1 MLTGGP
7 CAVHFPRPPA
17 EGPAGGLG
25 IPHNS
30 CFDAGGGAGR
40 GGGGGGG
47 GPGVSGR
54 PRHPSAPR
62 SRRHTPRELG
72 PGACPSS
79 SSLAAAAKPRAGGSA
94 VHTMSVAL
102 SNRFQGRRRCSPA
115 PAVPRPCPV
124 PRLASRA
131 PWPVPDVSRPPP
143 VRTGRSA
150 GSAARGSGR
159 GRAHA
164 ARGDP
169 SFPGRLFVS
178 SRRESVRLAQSPAR
192 EEAGRDQQG
201 KRAPPPSL
209 SNSAAA
215 QGSLP
220 GAPKAPSARRVP
232 PLSAFACGELSRSS
246 SPRASPNFLPPA
258 LCLQVGPPPL
268 PPSPSGLGLQ
278 VVTLRPGR

>member
-40 GGGGGGG
+40 GGEGGGG

-102 SNRFQGRRRCSPA
+102 SNRFQGRHRCSPA

-178 SRRESVRLAQSPAR
+178 SRRESVRLAQSPAG

-209 SNSAAA
+209 F
-215 QGSLP
+215 QLRRRP
-220 GAPKAPSARRVP
+220 GQLARGPQSSQRLACPTSVCVRLRRTQPLFFPPGFPQFPPSSSVP
-232 PLSAFACGELSRSS
+232 PGR
-246 SPRASPNFLPPA
+246 
-258 LCLQVGPPPL
+258 
-268 PPSPSGLGLQ
+268 SPSTPSI
-278 VVTLRPGR
+278 TLRSRVASCYA